1 MDKYKK
7 KEELNNNDIIGDLIR
22 LPKRNLE
29 AKIRQ
34 LETDIRTRQ
43 KINDK
48 SLTSLSTHQLQL
60 KDRLWQQRY
69 ISDITGLTI
78 RNQISSKIIQL
89 EEDIQREI
97 IGCFGDISELKE
109 KLQEASEEFENE
121 KVKLKLLDSQN

>member
-7 KEELNNNDIIGDLIR
+7 KEESNNKNIIENLIR
-22 LPKRNLE
+22 LPKKNLE

-34 LETDIRTRQ
+34 LEADIKTRQ

-69 ISDITGLTI
+69 IPDITGHTT
-78 RNQISSKIIQL
+78 RNQTSSKIIQL
-89 EEDIQREI
+89 EEDIQKEI
-97 IGCFGDISELKE
+97 VGCFGDISELRKE
-109 KLQEASEEFENE
+109 LLYAKAELSLLSQ
-121 KVKLKLLDSQN
+121 KLKILEST